1 LIGNHIGLI
10 ISAKGALFMVK
21 TIHRYSI
28 GIMEM
33 LIEEKT
39 SDEVHAVIEGATARV
54 QEALSD
60 VNVDL
65 SLIRVPGQHL
75 TPEMGSYSPID
86 YLQIGMSEKIEREVN
101 FIVIV
106 TEVELSASGMSYV
119 LGFSSRLTNI
129 GIISMKRLAP
139 DFWGEPSDPNTT
151 TNRLAA
157 LMLHTIGH
165 LLNLDH
171 HEDSNNFLYDF
182 SYVEDL
188 DKMQNLTVP
197 QINTLRSNLP
207 VEAHEEIAYDHITR
221 FAARQL
227 IENFGYI
234 LRSALRANPLKLLTR
249 LPTMATTAASVIIVL
264 FFSSE
269 VWDVAGSVDLYQLVL
284 FGIIAIVGATLLLYQ
299 VFSLGPLLNRR
310 RGIAESTIVTVA
322 STLLSLILTLV
333 LLYLIFFVLV
343 YLGIITIFPVVL
355 MRTWPSIDPAVK
367 FIDHIRLSAFIS
379 GMGVLAGSLGG
390 RADSRNV
397 MRGALFFHEET

>member
-1 LIGNHIGLI
+1 
-10 ISAKGALFMVK
+10 MVK

-65 SLIRVPGQHL
+65 SLIRVPGPHL

-86 YLQIGMSEKIEREVN
+86 YLQIGMSEKIEREIN
-101 FIVIV
+101 FMVIV

-151 TNRLAA
+151 INRLAA

-171 HEDSNNFLYDF
+171 HEDSHNFLYDF

-207 VEAHEEIAYDHITR
+207 VEAHEEIAYDHIRR

-227 IENFGYI
+227 IENFAYI

-310 RGIAESTIVTVA
+310 RGIAESTIITVA